1 MRTVD
6 GGAVVVRLV
15 RTAERRPA
23 GAPLLRALAAGLL
36 GVPEPEVLV
45 GREPSGR
52 PRLGGAAGG
61 LRASVSH
68 VRGLTAVAVSR
79 VGEVGV
85 DVERLRPLPAAALAR
100 RWFTGAEGRWV
111 AARPQEEQP
120 AAFLGLWTQKE
131 AVGKALGTGLAD
143 GGMRRPVRLGALPGT
158 VLLPVPAADHGLC
171 TALPGAPEGFVLAV
185 AAEGPGRVVVEGE
198 GSEGS
203 ECVEGSAYAEG
214 GTGPAGTP
222 RITDHTGPAAPT
234 GPMGPTRPAGLGRA
248 EDRRVGNRVIAHLT
262 PERRRR

>member
-15 RTAERRPA
+15 RTAERHPA
-23 GAPLLRALAAGLL
+23 GAPVLRALAAGLL

-198 GSEGS
+198 RS
-203 ECVEGSAYAEG
+203 VYAEG
-214 GTGPAGTP
+214 TTGPAGPT
-222 RITDHTGPAAPT
+222 RITDHMGPVAPT
-234 GPMGPTRPAGLGRA
+234 GPTGPDGLGRTG
-248 EDRRVGNRVIAHLT
+248 DRRVGNQVIAHLT
-262 PERRRR
+262 PEQRRR